1 MITLC
6 IETATARAGIA
17 LTREGRLVAETLQD
31 APGGLQNRLLLPML
45 QRLLTDSCLTFS
57 DVDLFACAA
66 CPGSFTG
73 IRTGIAA
80 VQGLALAQGKPC
92 IALSSLAMLA
102 MNLPHTGL
110 SICPML
116 DARKNEVYTAL
127 YRVTDHPE
135 VVINDCV
142 AAPADFLSHVSSP
155 TLFLG
160 EGAARYH
167 DLIVKQSGAYAIFAA
182 PFLSVLRPASGCRLA
197 EHLYLSSGGVP
208 PEQLLPTYLRL
219 SEAELSRQSKF

>member
-17 LTREGRLVAETLQD
+17 LTRDGRLVAEILQD
-31 APGGLQNRLLLPML
+31 APGGLQNRLLLPLL
-45 QRLLTDSCLTFS
+45 QRLLSDCRLTVA
-57 DVDLFACAA
+57 DIDLFACAA
-66 CPGSFTG
+66 GPGSFTG

-80 VQGLALAQGKPC
+80 IQGLALAQKKPSVTV
-92 IALSSLAMLA
+92 SSLAMLA

-116 DARKNEVYTAL
+116 DARKNEVYTGL
-127 YRVTDHPE
+127 YRVTDYPE
-135 VVINDCV
+135 VVVSDCV

-160 EGAARYH
+160 EGADRYH
-167 DLIVKQSGAYAIFAA
+167 DLIVEQIGFHACFAA
-182 PFLSVLRPASGCRLA
+182 PFLAVPRPAAGCRLA
-197 EHLYLSSGGVP
+197 EQQYLTSGAVP
-208 PEQLLPTYLRL
+208 PELLLPTYLRL